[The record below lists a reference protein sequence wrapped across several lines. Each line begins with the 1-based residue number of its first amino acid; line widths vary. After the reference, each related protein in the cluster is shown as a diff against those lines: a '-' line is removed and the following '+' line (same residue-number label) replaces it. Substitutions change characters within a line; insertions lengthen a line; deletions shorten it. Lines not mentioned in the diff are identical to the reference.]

1 MFAYPLLSVYSQ
13 QGQDIWPDYFLRCG
27 WVPNNIWSPGLN
39 SSSSSPR
46 PYSHDL
52 ATFVFEVHAM
62 YSRVAHFVLKFI
74 NKVGI
79 SMSLTPNHQLSP
91 SSPRRVSSSVDFCW

>member
-1 MFAYPLLSVYSQ
+1 MLGGLVFAYPLLSVYSQ

-62 YSRVAHFVLKFI
+62 YSRVAHF
-74 NKVGI
+74 
-79 SMSLTPNHQLSP
+79 
-91 SSPRRVSSSVDFCW
+91 SSQIHKQSWNIDVPHS